1 MTPGIITLKNK
12 IMIAT
17 HNIQVITFDE
27 NFILLQIDGKSVK
40 ASLDKISPKLK
51 AANNFQRQFYRVS
64 PSGYGI
70 HWPLIDEDLSVDALL
85 KISL

>member
-1 MTPGIITLKNK
+1 MPGIIALKNK

-17 HNIQVITFDE
+17 HNIQAITFDQ
-27 NFILLQIDGKSVK
+27 NFIFLQIDGKQVK
-40 ASLDKISPKLK
+40 VSLEEISPKLK
-51 AANNFQRQFYRVS
+51 AADDFQRQFYKVS

-85 KISL
+85 KKLS